1 MGGGGGWVPWAPPV
15 GLGPGGT
22 RPRGRRRKD
31 AGPQESTGLGRFV
44 IASVHVRTYTPLMTT
59 TQTTATEPTT
69 RDYIVIDTRTGDDAG
84 TYEATS
90 AEAACAAAYDEVGS
104 DPVGPELSDLE
115 ARVDTDTRDAT
126 VYERGNGL
134 PDVGDYVSDD
144 EGNLWQIAG
153 ALGRIETSG
162 CQGNHCDCQVIP
174 ADWDDLGDEEPFPA
188 VALVAA
194 G

>member
-1 MGGGGGWVPWAPPV
+1 
-15 GLGPGGT
+15 
-22 RPRGRRRKD
+22 
-31 AGPQESTGLGRFV
+31 
-44 IASVHVRTYTPLMTT
+44 MTT

-174 ADWDDLGDEEPFPA
+174 ADWDDLDDEEPFPA

-194 G
+194 D